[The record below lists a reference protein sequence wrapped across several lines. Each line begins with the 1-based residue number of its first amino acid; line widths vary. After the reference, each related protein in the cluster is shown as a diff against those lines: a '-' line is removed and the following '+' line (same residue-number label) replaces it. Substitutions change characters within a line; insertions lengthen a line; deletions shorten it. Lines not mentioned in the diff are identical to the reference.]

1 MSQAAPSSNKPG
13 EKPNGGNAKGKSS
26 EPKKDRKHKSGSDK
40 PKPSK
45 PSAPREAPKKLFRI
59 VIRKLPFKDFNEDEF
74 VKCLDR
80 VCAVTEL
87 GLVRDSFILEHFSA
101 GKIR

>member
-1 MSQAAPSSNKPG
+1 MSQAAPSNSKLS
-13 EKPNGGNAKGKSS
+13 EKPSGGIAKGKSS
-26 EPKKDRKHKSGSDK
+26 EPKKDRKHNSASDK

-59 VIRKLPFKDFNEDEF
+59 VVRKLPFKDFNEDEF

-80 VCAVTEL
+80 VCAVAEL
-87 GLVRDSFILEHFSA
+87 GLTRDSFSLEHFSV